1 MEIWRGEGLSWGIG
15 LLFVMYALFSSL
27 EEKRIDVYI
36 DMQLNISSH
45 PIPAPRPNP
54 FHSPFML
61 FSSFSSLR
69 YPLFLIPLPPPEFQN
84 TNPTNSNQAQKK
96 TYNLP
101 SPFPPKRHIP
111 HKTQKQHFCLS
122 FSTSVSISIVI
133 SISNLLSRY
142 KRSWRRK
149 QRT

>member
-1 MEIWRGEGLSWGIG
+1 MEIWRGEGLGWGIG

-36 DMQLNISSH
+36 DIHLNISSH

-54 FHSPFML
+54 IHSLFML

-69 YPLFLIPLPPPEFQN
+69 YPLFLIPLPLPESQN
-84 TNPTNSNQAQKK
+84 TNPTNSNQTKR

-111 HKTQKQHFCLS
+111 HKTQKYHLRLS
-122 FSTSVSISIVI
+122 FSISVSISIFI